1 MAQKVKCDKIK
12 VGKNIKYMDQ
22 VKSFC
27 PHAVLFSVPYT
38 VLCMQ
43 FVWPVFYWGKK
54 KAVAKVNVF
63 WCPLVWLI
71 TVEVDLSRAKSFI
84 NMERKSVAFLLNDL
98 GVWIKLKHPDTL
110 FSGGH

>member
-1 MAQKVKCDKIK
+1 MSTCSPVFSPLHCTL
-12 VGKNIKYMDQ
+12 
-22 VKSFC
+22 
-27 PHAVLFSVPYT
+27 HAVCVVSL
-38 VLCMQ
+38 LL
-43 FVWPVFYWGKK
+43 GKK

-71 TVEVDLSRAKSFI
+71 TVEVDLNLAKSFI
-84 NMERKSVAFLLNDL
+84 NMERKRVAFLLNDL

>member
-1 MAQKVKCDKIK
+1 MQSCFQSLTLYFACSLCGQ
-12 VGKNIKYMDQ
+12 
-22 VKSFC
+22 SFIR
-27 PHAVLFSVPYT
+27 
-38 VLCMQ
+38 
-43 FVWPVFYWGKK
+43 GGG
-54 KAVAKVNVF
+54 AVAKVNVF

-84 NMERKSVAFLLNDL
+84 NMERKRVAFLLNDL

>member
-1 MAQKVKCDKIK
+1 MQSCFQYLTLYFACSLCGQ
-12 VGKNIKYMDQ
+12 
-22 VKSFC
+22 SFIR
-27 PHAVLFSVPYT
+27 
-38 VLCMQ
+38 
-43 FVWPVFYWGKK
+43 GEK